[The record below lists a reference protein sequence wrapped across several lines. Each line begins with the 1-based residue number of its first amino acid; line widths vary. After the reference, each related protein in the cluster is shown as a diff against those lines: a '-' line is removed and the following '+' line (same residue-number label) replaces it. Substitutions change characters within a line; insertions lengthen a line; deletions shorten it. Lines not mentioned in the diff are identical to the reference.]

1 MGAYGDVAERVA
13 ELRGR
18 MAAAAARSGRDPGAV
33 TLMAVSKFHPAEA
46 ALAAFR
52 AGVRVFGESRV
63 QEALAK
69 FSAALAADTADAMT
83 AAGAINP
90 GDGAGNRDG
99 GEAAAALAA
108 ALARGELELHLIGAL
123 QSNKA
128 KKAAE
133 LFSCVQSVHSV
144 ELARELSKRALAA
157 GRRLDVLLELHTAE
171 ETKSGFPDRDAL
183 LSACDGLAALEG
195 LEPRGLMT
203 MAPWTSDERA
213 IRASFRTLAAAFR
226 EIAASG
232 RFERFDTLSMGMTND
247 YEIAIEE
254 GSTLVR
260 IGTALFGE
268 RGAGRAP

>member
-1 MGAYGDVAERVA
+1 MAGKALGAYGFVAERVA
-13 ELRGR
+13 ELRER
-18 MAAAAARSGRDPGAV
+18 MAAAAARSGRDPGAL

-46 ALAAFR
+46 ALAAFE

-69 FSAALAADTADAMT
+69 FGAAGVEGDAPGSDRISAAL
-83 AAGAINP
+83 
-90 GDGAGNRDG
+90 
-99 GEAAAALAA
+99 E
-108 ALARGELELHLIGAL
+108 RGELELHLIGTL

-171 ETKSGFPDRDAL
+171 ESKSGFPGRDAL
-183 LSACDGLAALEG
+183 LSACDELAGLEG
-195 LEPRGLMT
+195 LRVRGLMT
-203 MAPWTSDERA
+203 MAPWTREETPV
-213 IRASFRTLAAAFR
+213 RASFRTLAAAFR
-226 EIAASG
+226 EIAVSG
-232 RFERFDTLSMGMTND
+232 RFDRFDTLSMGMTND

-260 IGTALFGE
+260 VGTALFGE

>member
-1 MGAYGDVAERVA
+1 MGAYGFVAERVA

-18 MAAAAARSGRDPGAV
+18 MAAAAARAGREAGTV
-33 TLMAVSKFHPAEA
+33 TLMAVSKFHPSEA
-46 ALAAFR
+46 ALAAFA

-69 FSAALAADTADAMT
+69 FGSMAGDVGNPAGEGV
-83 AAGAINP
+83 AAG
-90 GDGAGNRDG
+90 
-99 GEAAAALAA
+99 AALAA

-128 KKAAE
+128 KKAAG
-133 LFSCVQSVHSV
+133 LFSCVESVHSV
-144 ELARELSKRALAA
+144 EIARELSKRALAE

-171 ETKSGFPDRDAL
+171 ETKSGFPGRDAL
-183 LSACDGLAALEG
+183 LAACDELAALEG
-195 LEPRGLMT
+195 VRVRGLMT
-203 MAPWTSDERA
+203 MAPWTSDERPV
-213 IRASFRTLAAAFR
+213 RASFRALAALHR

-260 IGTALFGE
+260 VGTALFGG
-268 RGAGRAP
+268 RDAGRAP